1 MGYWISKLE
10 SLPNIFDW
18 YFFLVGDYR
27 NRGLVND
34 VFKNDFSIIAERLD
48 GNAAIISENHLLER
62 DLQDSL
68 KDFERGKL
76 GVFLSDLE
84 KRNPGL
90 LILNK
95 HPNDLYHFNMSK
107 SEPEEDVPVHF

>member
-34 VFKNDFSIIAERLD
+34 VFKNDFSIIDERL
-48 GNAAIISENHLLER
+48 G
-62 DLQDSL
+62 
-68 KDFERGKL
+68 
-76 GVFLSDLE
+76 
-84 KRNPGL
+84 
-90 LILNK
+90 
-95 HPNDLYHFNMSK
+95 
-107 SEPEEDVPVHF
+107 